1 MSSHRLHVVV
11 FCSAFT
17 FAIASSG
24 FARPQEGQTIPALG
38 QPAEYES
45 TASSA
50 DTPPAEE
57 VGAIVANRPGFAESP
72 EVVGRGVSQIEIGMV
87 VDRNGYG
94 PGAVTTLTAPL
105 GLERVGLT
113 DRAELQIGGEGGF
126 ARWEPSGHVRGG
138 SDLDVGAKI
147 KLLDQRH
154 AGVNLAVAGI
164 VNMPVGSSQF
174 TSTGYDP
181 GVKVA
186 MARTFGNGVSLT
198 TNLQAAAVTDAAGRF
213 TQHAVSLT
221 MSRALSA
228 TISGFAEVY
237 RIGHPTRGETGA
249 FSMAAGF
256 ARTVGS
262 HMQLDLFAGR
272 GLTDVACNW
281 FVSAGFAVRRMPS
294 GRP

>member
-1 MSSHRLHVVV
+1 M
-11 FCSAFT
+11 
-17 FAIASSG
+17 
-24 FARPQEGQTIPALG
+24 
-38 QPAEYES
+38 
-45 TASSA
+45 
-50 DTPPAEE
+50 
-57 VGAIVANRPGFAESP
+57 
-72 EVVGRGVSQIEIGMV
+72 
-87 VDRNGYG
+87 
-94 PGAVTTLTAPL
+94 
-105 GLERVGLT
+105 
-113 DRAELQIGGEGGF
+113 
-126 ARWEPSGHVRGG
+126 
-138 SDLDVGAKI
+138 
-147 KLLDQRH
+147 
-154 AGVNLAVAGI
+154 NLAVAGI

-181 GVKVA
+181 GVKLA

-237 RIGHPTRGETGA
+237 RIGQPTRGETGA
-249 FSMAAGF
+249 VSMAAGF

-281 FVSAGFAVRRMPS
+281 FVSAGFAVRRSASEAKGLRRGLGVACFLETARGSPNEGAEVRFQPD
-294 GRP
+294 GRVALLIGTQSNGQGDRKSTRLNSSH